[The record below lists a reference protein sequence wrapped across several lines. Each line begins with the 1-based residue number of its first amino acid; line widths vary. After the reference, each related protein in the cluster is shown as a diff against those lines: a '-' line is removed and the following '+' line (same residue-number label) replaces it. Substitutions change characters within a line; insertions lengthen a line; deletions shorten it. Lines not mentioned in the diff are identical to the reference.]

1 MTFPKFYFL
10 QVKRFLSNFK
20 KLEGNFLFMAKR
32 KKNYYVSEETIQKI
46 KGYSDSMNKNEGDV
60 LDFLIAFYE
69 RHAEE
74 KRETQDEILHQL
86 KKLYASQ
93 KRIEEDANLTLRLT
107 DNWLLSE
114 NLPGYREEESVTL
127 IEAREAYKREKKG
140 SVTTANHKAKYYLRR
155 D

>member
-1 MTFPKFYFL
+1 MTFPRFYFL

-46 KGYSDSMNKNEGDV
+46 KSYSESLNKNEGDV
-60 LDFLIAFYE
+60 LDFFISFYE
-69 RHAEE
+69 RHAKE
-74 KRETQDEILHQL
+74 KRETQNEILHQL
-86 KKLYASQ
+86 KEISAVQ

>member
-1 MTFPKFYFL
+1 MK
-10 QVKRFLSNFK
+10 
-20 KLEGNFLFMAKR
+20 
-32 KKNYYVSEETIQKI
+32 
-46 KGYSDSMNKNEGDV
+46 
-60 LDFLIAFYE
+60 
-69 RHAEE
+69 
-74 KRETQDEILHQL
+74 EIS
-86 KKLYASQ
+86 AVQ

-140 SVTTANHKAKYYLRR
+140 LVTTANHKAKYYLRR

>member
-1 MTFPKFYFL
+1 
-10 QVKRFLSNFK
+10 
-20 KLEGNFLFMAKR
+20 MAKR

-46 KGYSDSMNKNEGDV
+46 KSYSESLNKNEGDV
-60 LDFLIAFYE
+60 LDFFISFYE
-69 RHAEE
+69 RHAKE
-74 KRETQDEILHQL
+74 KREIQNEILHQL
-86 KKLYASQ
+86 KEISAVQ

-155 D
+155 N